1 MKNENLVPKVR
12 FKGFSDPW
20 EQRKLQQIANVFDGT
35 HQTPQYVPSGVPFLS
50 VENIRTLETDKYI
63 SEGAFQ
69 ENFKVVPQKGDIFM
83 TRIGDIGTANIVKS
97 NDDLAYYVSLALIKP
112 ERIKSQYL
120 AYFLSSP
127 SGQSQLWKRT
137 LHVAFPKK
145 INKNEIGKIDISFPD
160 SGEQEKIGISIT
172 KLSDLIAANEDKLE
186 QLKMLK
192 KLLMQKIFSQ
202 EWRFKGFTDPWEQR
216 KLVDLTNVKDGTHD
230 SPKYQSSGIPLVTS
244 KNLTPEGL
252 TLNKALL
259 ISNADYDRINQ
270 RSKVD
275 AGDII
280 FGMIGTIG
288 NPVLV
293 THANFGIK
301 NVALIKNSKK
311 INNLFLL
318 ELLKSSVF
326 SRYVF
331 RENAGGT
338 QKFLSLNI
346 IRKFQFRLPNIHE
359 QKHIGNSLMLLNNL
373 IAANEDKLQQLKEL
387 KKYLMQNMFV

>member
-1 MKNENLVPKVR
+1 
-12 FKGFSDPW
+12 
-20 EQRKLQQIANVFDGT
+20 
-35 HQTPQYVPSGVPFLS
+35 
-50 VENIRTLETDKYI
+50 
-63 SEGAFQ
+63 
-69 ENFKVVPQKGDIFM
+69 
-83 TRIGDIGTANIVKS
+83 
-97 NDDLAYYVSLALIKP
+97 
-112 ERIKSQYL
+112 
-120 AYFLSSP
+120 
-127 SGQSQLWKRT
+127 
-137 LHVAFPKK
+137 
-145 INKNEIGKIDISFPD
+145 
-160 SGEQEKIGISIT
+160 
-172 KLSDLIAANEDKLE
+172 
-186 QLKMLK
+186 
-192 KLLMQKIFSQ
+192 MQKIFSQ